1 MTKISSFKKMM
12 MFLMFINVSVMLS
25 ACTNSEEVFRDKEL
39 GIYDPFEKYNRQSL
53 RANNAL
59 DKAVLEPIAKGYRKV
74 TPKAAR
80 IITRNFLTNLNS
92 PIDIGNQILQGDA
105 KGAANASARMVIN
118 TLAGFGGILDLA
130 EQGGIPREPEDFGQT
145 LAVWGVGNGPYIM
158 LPLMGPS
165 NLRDVSGMVV
175 DRMADPLSNYLF
187 NINEG
192 HLQYTRTG
200 VTILSKRE
208 ELIEVIDDLRQ
219 NSFDSYAAIR
229 SAYHQQR
236 KALINDQEGGFEAEI
251 PEYDDF

>member
-1 MTKISSFKKMM
+1 MTKITSFKKMM
-12 MFLMFINVSVMLS
+12 MLLMLMSVSVTLS
-25 ACTNSEEVFRDKEL
+25 ACSSDEVFRDEEL

-53 RANNAL
+53 RGNNFA
-59 DKAVLEPIAKGYRKV
+59 DKIVLEPLAKGYRKV

-92 PIDIGNQILQGDA
+92 PVDIGNQILQGDA

-145 LAVWGVGNGPYIM
+145 LATWGVGSGPYIM

-165 NLRDVSGMVV
+165 NLRDVSGIVV
-175 DRMADPLSNYLF
+175 DRYMDPLRSYLF
-187 NINEG
+187 NIEEG
-192 HLQYTRTG
+192 HLNYNLLGIR
-200 VTILSKRE
+200 ILSKRE

-229 SAYHQQR
+229 SAYYQQR
-236 KALINDQEGGFEAEI
+236 NALINDKEGGSAPEI